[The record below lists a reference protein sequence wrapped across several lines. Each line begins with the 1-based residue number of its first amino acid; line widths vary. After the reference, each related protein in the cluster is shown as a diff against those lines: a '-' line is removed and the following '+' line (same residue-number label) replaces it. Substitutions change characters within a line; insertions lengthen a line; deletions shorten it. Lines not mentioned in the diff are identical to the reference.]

1 MRALVT
7 GASSGIGAAIAV
19 ALAADGHEVI
29 AAARRAERL
38 EGLASRQ
45 PGIAPL
51 ALDVTDVDAMAT
63 TIEELGAID
72 VLVNNAGAAL
82 GLGPAQEASLEDWLT
97 MIQVN
102 VTGLVVLTRLVLPSM
117 VARRSGLVVNMG
129 SVAGE
134 FPYPGGNV
142 YGATKA
148 FVRQFTLNLRA
159 DLVGTGVRVTD
170 IEPGMVGG
178 TEFSTVRFHGDT
190 AKAAEVY
197 QGMQPLGPDDV
208 AEVVRFIASLPPH
221 VSINTISLM
230 PTDQGF
236 GPFAVAR
243 RPLAP

>member
-38 EGLASRQ
+38 EELASRQ

-51 ALDVTDVDAMAT
+51 ALDVTDVDELAAA
-63 TIEELGAID
+63 IEELGAID
-72 VLVNNAGAAL
+72 ILVNNAGAAL

-97 MIQVN
+97 MIQIN

-178 TEFSTVRFHGDT
+178 TEFSAVRFHGDT

-208 AEVVRFIASLPPH
+208 AEVVRFVASLPPH